1 MATQAVFLPH
11 ESNGLGMRAR
21 IDAHDW
27 SATPLG
33 PRQLWPAELRTLV
46 QVVSDAA
53 APMAL
58 YWGSDLNLIY
68 NDSWS
73 VFLQARHPDALGLA
87 ARDVW
92 PELWELIEPQFRE
105 VMETGKPLSF
115 RRQLLVMT
123 RSGAEEETYFNY
135 DFTPV
140 RDQHGRIA
148 GVLNTA
154 DDVTSGVQ
162 AEARLSLQVKLADR
176 LRGLGDASEIK
187 AAASQLLGEYLG
199 AARVGY
205 ADVNEAADLVTIRRD
220 WVREPDIESLQGRT
234 TKLSQ
239 LPEQAIAHLRS
250 GQVLALDDVENL
262 TGGSS
267 QADAELGQQL
277 AVRGLITVPLVRENR
292 LQAMLFVHEPQ
303 PRAWKRAEAAI
314 ARDVAER
321 SWAALQRAQAEQSL
335 RISEDHYRHA
345 VELNPQVSWTALPDG
360 QLNRVARRWHDWTGT
375 TGLGESW
382 AGGLHPEDREATF
395 VAWGHSVQTGE
406 PYDIEHRV
414 KMLRGGYR
422 WARSRAF
429 PRRDESGTIIYW
441 YGTTEDIHERKLA
454 EDRQRLL
461 INELNHRVKNT
472 LATVQAIAFQTLKGD
487 IPLAEARARFE
498 ARLLALSRAHNM
510 LTDRNWEG
518 ATLARIVT
526 EAVGHLAGP
535 DRIEFAGPR
544 IWLSPRAALALAL
557 ALHELSTNAAKY
569 GALSVEEGKVSI
581 RWDVN
586 GDRLRLVWAEQG
598 GPPVTTPARRGFGS
612 RLIERGLAADLGGTA
627 RIGFEPTGVT
637 CTIDASL
644 SAAQTA
650 EPRDG

>member
-1 MATQAVFLPH
+1 
-11 ESNGLGMRAR
+11 
-21 IDAHDW
+21 
-27 SATPLG
+27 
-33 PRQLWPAELRTLV
+33 
-46 QVVSDAA
+46 
-53 APMAL
+53 
-58 YWGSDLNLIY
+58 
-68 NDSWS
+68 
-73 VFLQARHPDALGLA
+73 
-87 ARDVW
+87 
-92 PELWELIEPQFRE
+92 
-105 VMETGKPLSF
+105 
-115 RRQLLVMT
+115 
-123 RSGAEEETYFNY
+123 
-135 DFTPV
+135 
-140 RDQHGRIA
+140 
-148 GVLNTA
+148 
-154 DDVTSGVQ
+154 
-162 AEARLSLQVKLADR
+162 
-176 LRGLGDASEIK
+176 
-187 AAASQLLGEYLG
+187 
-199 AARVGY
+199 
-205 ADVNEAADLVTIRRD
+205 
-220 WVREPDIESLQGRT
+220 
-234 TKLSQ
+234 
-239 LPEQAIAHLRS
+239 
-250 GQVLALDDVENL
+250 
-262 TGGSS
+262 
-267 QADAELGQQL
+267 
-277 AVRGLITVPLVRENR
+277 
-292 LQAMLFVHEPQ
+292 
-303 PRAWKRAEAAI
+303 
-314 ARDVAER
+314 
-321 SWAALQRAQAEQSL
+321 
-335 RISEDHYRHA
+335 
-345 VELNPQVSWTALPDG
+345 
-360 QLNRVARRWHDWTGT
+360 
-375 TGLGESW
+375 
-382 AGGLHPEDREATF
+382 
-395 VAWGHSVQTGE
+395 
-406 PYDIEHRV
+406 
-414 KMLRGGYR
+414 MLRGGYR